1 VLRQQNGGG
10 EPDRPAA
17 NNQNRNLDHVHRRV
31 FQEHRELGDVDAH
44 RQRYPRLTPPAG
56 GIAVCPMQAAGLL
69 LS

>member
-1 VLRQQNGGG
+1 M
-10 EPDRPAA
+10 
-17 NNQNRNLDHVHRRV
+17 HRRV
-31 FQEHRELGDVDAH
+31 FQEYRELGDVDAH